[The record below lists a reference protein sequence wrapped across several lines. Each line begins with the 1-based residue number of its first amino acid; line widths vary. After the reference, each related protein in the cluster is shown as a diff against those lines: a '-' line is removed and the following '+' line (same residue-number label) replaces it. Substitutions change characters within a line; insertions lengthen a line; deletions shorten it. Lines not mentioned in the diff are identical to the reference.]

1 MRTEVSGSYGGG
13 AFIGGMVCPGPLPD
27 AAKGGLDVF
36 SGGMKH
42 PFDIVTERGAC
53 KVSEGVIY
61 CGSRKEVQVKEL
73 SVGNTFSG
81 TVYLVVTWDSSGE
94 FTGELTTTKPQS
106 DDDKAYRKLYDFE
119 DGKPTMDY
127 RAAPVFVLYN

>member
-1 MRTEVSGSYGGG
+1 MMTEVSGSYGGG
-13 AFIGGMVCPGPLPD
+13 AFIGGMVCPGQLPG
-27 AAKGGLDVF
+27 AVRGSLDVF
-36 SGGMKH
+36 GGMKH
-42 PFDIVTERGAC
+42 PFDVVTERGAC
-53 KVSEGVIY
+53 KVTKGVIY
-61 CGSRKEVQVKEL
+61 CGSRKEVQVEEL
-73 SVGNTFSG
+73 SIGQTFSG

-94 FTGELTTTKPQS
+94 FTGELTTTEPQS

>member
-13 AFIGGMVCPGPLPD
+13 AFIGGMVCPDRLPG
-27 AAKGGLDVF
+27 AAPGSLDVF
-36 SGGMKH
+36 SGVMKH
-42 PFDIVTERGAC
+42 PFDVVTERGAC

-61 CGSRKEVQVKEL
+61 CGSRKEVQVEGL
-73 SVGNTFSG
+73 SIGETFSG

-94 FTGELTTTKPQS
+94 FTGELATTEPQS
-106 DDDKAYRKLYDFE
+106 DDDKVYRKLYDFK

-127 RAAPVFVLYN
+127 RSAPVFVLYN

>member
-1 MRTEVSGSYGGG
+1 MTTEVSGSYSGWS
-13 AFIGGMVCPGPLPD
+13 FVNGMTRPGPLPD
-27 AAKGGLDVF
+27 PKMGHLEEM

-61 CGSRKEVQVKEL
+61 CGSRKEVQVEEL
-73 SVGNTFSG
+73 PIGKTFSG
-81 TVYLVVTWDSSGE
+81 TVYLVVTWDSSGK

-119 DGKPTMDY
+119 GGKPTMDY